1 MKEGISEKGEQLHR
15 GKDYASSASEEEKFL
30 SINRKYRTMETKSSS
45 DGIT

>member
-15 GKDYASSASEEEKFL
+15 GKNYASSASEEKKFL
-30 SINRKYRTMETKSSS
+30 SINRKYRTKGMKSSF